1 MWFIITGLFFVT
13 VTGNPAAN
21 RGERYSTTL
30 EQNKWIKQ
38 LENPC
43 RAPLNAE
50 TNQTRLTIEG
60 QESVIRIMAGNMKS
74 RLDTVQHKLV
84 SYLNP
89 FNSLEM
95 SMLGNASIINY
106 KPEVTLFPFAQFQ
119 VLHECPM
126 DLESLSSV
134 VGQPLINGSNLD
146 LNVIYKSALLS
157 SAHFR
162 YMAEDWKEG
171 NSCLNSHEDDTE
183 MHQAF
188 ERYVL
193 SFTYFHLRP

>member
-1 MWFIITGLFFVT
+1 MIRSLHIFTLRILIVKCKLTLNINHFFRFRMWFIITGLFFVT

-74 RLDTVQHKLV
+74 RLDMVQHKLV
-84 SYLNP
+84 SY
-89 FNSLEM
+89 
-95 SMLGNASIINY
+95 I
-106 KPEVTLFPFAQFQ
+106 
-119 VLHECPM
+119 
-126 DLESLSSV
+126 
-134 VGQPLINGSNLD
+134 
-146 LNVIYKSALLS
+146 
-157 SAHFR
+157 
-162 YMAEDWKEG
+162 
-171 NSCLNSHEDDTE
+171 
-183 MHQAF
+183 
-188 ERYVL
+188 
-193 SFTYFHLRP
+193 LRKFK

>member
-74 RLDTVQHKLV
+74 RLDMVQHKLV

-95 SMLGNASIINY
+95 SMLGNAIVNY
-106 KPEVTLFPFAQFQ
+106 KPEVTLFHFFSISGVARVSHGFRK
-119 VLHECPM
+119 
-126 DLESLSSV
+126 SFIYRRSA
-134 VGQPLINGSNLD
+134 SNQR
-146 LNVIYKSALLS
+146 VKS
-157 SAHFR
+157 
-162 YMAEDWKEG
+162 
-171 NSCLNSHEDDTE
+171 
-183 MHQAF
+183 
-188 ERYVL
+188 
-193 SFTYFHLRP
+193 